1 MQTQNNPK
9 YATGLLWV
17 IFLAKFNPKQPKTTQ
32 RNAKLKN
39 QQILQHFCSDL
50 QKWDASGLLWQKK
63 EKKKEAKK
71 KINKNTGCWIKD
83 FGFWIEV

>member
-39 QQILQHFCSDL
+39 QQILQHFCPDL
-50 QKWDASGLLWQKK
+50 QKWDASGLLWVALAKKRKEKRSKK
-63 EKKKEAKK
+63 E
-71 KINKNTGCWIKD
+71 NK
-83 FGFWIEV
+83 